1 MTLTLNRAIRG
12 RVRSEWTLG
21 RHFSRGRSDGVFTPH
36 CLSVCMHRWFPMA
49 TKRNQ
54 KNRVLFPFFLVAFT
68 WQGRERLHARST
80 HAAGRAARA
89 RRPART
95 KVLRPPSLWLG
106 SQLGDGDRARSKS
119 WCDRSAQADRTQQPS
134 SSVASGFVL
143 FFPSSPR
150 PRRFEFVTLLNSMND
165 GLHEGNQPGT
175 KPFNGYKPALG
186 CPSMHTVSQFSCC
199 NVTRKTTPLLTIW
212 TAH

>member
-1 MTLTLNRAIRG
+1 
-12 RVRSEWTLG
+12 
-21 RHFSRGRSDGVFTPH
+21 
-36 CLSVCMHRWFPMA
+36 MA

-54 KNRVLFPFFLVAFT
+54 KNRVLFPFFLVAFR
-68 WQGRERLHARST
+68 WQGRERPHARST
-80 HAAGRAARA
+80 HAASRVARA

-95 KVLRPPSLWLG
+95 KDLPAGWAIDWEPA
-106 SQLGDGDRARSKS
+106 GDGDRARSKS

-150 PRRFEFVTLLNSMND
+150 PRRFEFVTSLNSMND

-175 KPFNGYKPALG
+175 KPFTGYKPALD
-186 CPSMHTVSQFSCC
+186 CPSMHISCD
-199 NVTRKTTPLLTIW
+199 PQDYLTFAPTWINLQ
-212 TAH
+212 

>member
-1 MTLTLNRAIRG
+1 
-12 RVRSEWTLG
+12 
-21 RHFSRGRSDGVFTPH
+21 
-36 CLSVCMHRWFPMA
+36 MA

-68 WQGRERLHARST
+68 WQGRERPHARST

-186 CPSMHTVSQFSCC
+186 CPSMHISCDPQDYLTFALMHS
-199 NVTRKTTPLLTIW
+199 TREIL
-212 TAH
+212 AHARLEITGGTCGNTSVLPV